1 VQQPIGRTGSSNRR
15 VAGSNK
21 TGVIRISAV
30 LEQILPAGYTYTFH
44 FSLSLALVLPSS
56 GFISLQVIIF
66 FAMQKIETLN
76 PATGKV
82 LASYDN
88 ESADAVAH
96 KVRQAREAF
105 ASWKKMDI
113 SERAENMR
121 RLGRVMRKNREE
133 YARIITEEMGKPVRQ
148 SLAEIEKC
156 AWVCDYYAEHAE
168 VFLRDQIVP
177 TEFRKSFVSF
187 EPLGIV
193 ASIMPWNFP
202 FWQVMRF
209 AVPAL
214 TAGNVSILKHS
225 SVCLGSSLKLKE
237 AFSDAGFPENVFQ
250 VVIGDYRVGEA
261 LVQADI
267 DAVSVTGSV
276 NTGRRVAELAS
287 KDLKKFVLELGGS
300 DPFIIL
306 EDADLNQTAYMA
318 TQSRLLN
325 TGQSCISAKR
335 FIVVKSV
342 AEKFTKLFV
351 EDTQVEVVGDPLD
364 PKTTIGPLVRD
375 SQRQTLARQVED
387 AKARGGKVLIGGKSI
402 ASEGYFYEPTIISNV
417 DHDMSV
423 LKEEVFGPAAPVI
436 VVENEEQA
444 IREAN
449 NSEFGLGAS
458 IWTSNIERGIRVAR
472 QIESGIVAV
481 NEMVKS
487 DPRLPFGGVKK
498 SGIGRELSEFGI
510 KEFVNIKSVVVK
522 DIQSKLL
529 VE

>member
-1 VQQPIGRTGSSNRR
+1 
-15 VAGSNK
+15 
-21 TGVIRISAV
+21 
-30 LEQILPAGYTYTFH
+30 
-44 FSLSLALVLPSS
+44 
-56 GFISLQVIIF
+56 
-66 FAMQKIETLN
+66 MIETVN
-76 PATGKV
+76 PANGKV
-82 LASYDN
+82 LARYDN
-88 ESADAVAH
+88 DSAEHVSA
-96 KVRQAREAF
+96 KVKKAREAF
-105 ASWKKMDI
+105 PAWKKLDI
-113 SERAENMR
+113 GERAEYMR

-133 YARIITEEMGKPVRQ
+133 YGRTITEEMGKPVRQ

-168 VFLRDQIVP
+168 AFLRDQIVP

-187 EPLGIV
+187 EPLGVI

-214 TAGNVSILKHS
+214 TAGNVGVLKHS

-237 AFSDAGFPENVFQ
+237 AFVDAGFPDNVFQ
-250 VVIGDYRVGEA
+250 AVIGDYRAGEA

-267 DAVSVTGSV
+267 DAVSVTGSL
-276 NTGRRVAELAS
+276 NTGKRVAELAS

-300 DPFIIL
+300 DPFVVL
-306 EDADLNQTAYMA
+306 EDADLGQTAHMA

-325 TGQSCISAKR
+325 TGQSCIAAKR

-351 EDTQVEVVGDPLD
+351 ENTQAEVLGDPLD
-364 PKTTIGPLVRD
+364 PKTTVGPLVRD
-375 SQRQTLARQVED
+375 SQRQALARQVDD
-387 AKARGGKVLIGGKSI
+387 ARANGGKILTGGRQV
-402 ASEGYFYEPTIISNV
+402 AGDGYFYEPTIVS
-417 DHDMSV
+417 DTRRGMSM
-423 LKEEVFGPAAPVI
+423 LSEEVFGPAAPII
-436 VVENEEQA
+436 VVEDEEQA
-444 IREAN
+444 VREAN

-458 IWTSNIERGIRVAR
+458 IWTNNIERGVKLAR
-472 QIESGIVAV
+472 QIESGIVSV
-481 NEMVKS
+481 NEMVRS

-498 SGIGRELSEFGI
+498 SGIGRELAEFGI